1 MKSPGRN
8 VELLSEGPAGE
19 ETRSR
24 VGRAFSDAIKREWY
38 LDNVHLGY
46 RYLHS
51 PVIIYEDEDPDQ
63 LTRDASETAVYTPTT
78 QPGRRAPHAW
88 LADGLSTHDH
98 FGRSFVLVDTAPSSE
113 GDCNE
118 ESFVLAARERGI
130 PLEIVRWQVLEIATL
145 YQVRYVLVRPDDTVA
160 WRGDALPEDIPAL
173 LSTVSGH

>member
-1 MKSPGRN
+1 
-8 VELLSEGPAGE
+8 
-19 ETRSR
+19 
-24 VGRAFSDAIKREWY
+24 
-38 LDNVHLGY
+38 
-46 RYLHS
+46 
-51 PVIIYEDEDPDQ
+51 
-63 LTRDASETAVYTPTT
+63 
-78 QPGRRAPHAW
+78 
-88 LADGLSTHDH
+88 
-98 FGRSFVLVDTAPSSE
+98 VLVDTAPSSE